1 MKNHMNFTNIIR
13 FCTLFIFS
21 SVATMACTEMETPME
36 GAVAQFTANSPNMEQ
51 NIPNN
56 EVRSNGFQTV
66 TIIDQTM
73 NKPMARVTLPAGW
86 KIQQDVASNLQV
98 GGFTKFRIDAIAPDG
113 GMYIVLPT
121 NTSYSQIPD
130 TWTGQ
135 MTGYGFVELATYM
148 TQMTLRDKSAPLQI
162 SGLRPS
168 AWARQTPEY
177 QQHKQK
183 LAQFGYDFEVYE
195 MAISG
200 NMHGQPWKGEAGFA
214 IMDYS
219 RQMGGQ
225 MRGGTIMYGAVQI
238 APAQNYA
245 KFDAQ
250 CKLIKYVTDPTWDA
264 IQSNKIKQQ
273 TQHANRSHQSRMA
286 SNQAAFDATQKA
298 HRETQA
304 AYQASNDSWYDRNLG
319 AGSEYNSTSSF
330 NDAMT
335 GHSTFND
342 AYSGHQTRQ
351 EGHYD
356 YWYSNGLGEYYG
368 TDDANFNP
376 ASLQGDWQSVQPLS
390 PTGN

>member
-1 MKNHMNFTNIIR
+1 MKNHMNFTNILR

-21 SVATMACTEMETPME
+21 TVATMACTEMNTGME
-36 GAVAQFTANSPNMEQ
+36 SAVAQFTANPTNMEQ
-51 NIPNN
+51 NTPTQATPAK
-56 EVRSNGFQTV
+56 GTQTI
-66 TIIDQTM
+66 TIIDQAM
-73 NKPMARVTLPAGW
+73 NKPMSRMTIPAGW
-86 KIQQDVASNLQV
+86 KLRQDVASNLQA
-98 GGFTKFRIDAIAPDG
+98 GGFTKFTIEVTAPDG
-113 GMYIVLPT
+113 GMYIVLPK

-130 TWTGQ
+130 SWTGQ

-168 AWARQTPEY
+168 AKSSQTPEH
-177 QQHKQK
+177 QQYKQK
-183 LAQFGYDFEVYE
+183 MAQMGYDYEVYE
-195 MAISG
+195 MPISG
-200 NMHGQPWKGEAGFA
+200 NINGQAWKGEAGFA
-214 IMDYS
+214 ILDYS
-219 RQMGGQ
+219 RQTGGQ
-225 MRGGTIMYGAVQI
+225 MRGGVIMYGAVQI

-245 KFDAQ
+245 TFEAQ
-250 CKLIKYVTDPTWDA
+250 CKLIKYATDPNWDA
-264 IQSNKIKQQ
+264 IQSNRIRQQ
-273 TQHANRSHQSRMA
+273 TQQSNASHQSRMA

-319 AGSEYNSTSSF
+319 AGSEYNSTSAF

-342 AYSGHQTRQ
+342 SYSGHQTRQ
-351 EGHYD
+351 EGHYN

-390 PTGN
+390 STRN

>member
-1 MKNHMNFTNIIR
+1 MKNHMNLTNIIR

-21 SVATMACTEMETPME
+21 SVATMACTEIEPHMD

-51 NIPNN
+51 NISTT

-66 TIIDQTM
+66 TIIDQAM
-73 NKPMARVTLPAGW
+73 NKPMARVTIPAGW
-86 KIQQDVASNLQV
+86 KIQQDVASNPQA
-98 GGFTKFRIDAIAPDG
+98 GGFSKFKIDAIAPDG

-135 MTGYGFVELATYM
+135 MTGYGFAELATYM
-148 TQMTLRDKSAPLQI
+148 TQMTLRDKSVPLQI
-162 SGLRPS
+162 SDLRPS

-177 QQHKQK
+177 QQYKQK
-183 LAQFGYDFEVYE
+183 IAQLGYDFDVYE
-195 MAISG
+195 LTISG

-225 MRGGTIMYGAVQI
+225 IRGGIIMYGAVQI

-250 CKLIKYVTDPTWDA
+250 CKLIKYATDPHWDA
-264 IQSNKIKQQ
+264 IQSNRIKQQ
-273 TQHANRSHQSRMA
+273 TQQANRSHQSRMA

-304 AYQASNDSWYDRNLG
+304 AYQASNDAWYDRNLG

-330 NDAMT
+330 NDAMI